1 MIYIFHGDNQ
11 FDSRQA
17 LNKLLE
23 QYTQYDQLKT
33 DSKNID
39 LDRVNLFLQSSSL
52 FAEKKVLIIENFFSA
67 NKSIIDKLIKVV
79 KDSNDIDLII
89 WQDKALNATQLKTF
103 PQSKVQLF
111 ALSNKLFGCLNA
123 VRPKNLNGFIPLYK
137 EVLKMGL
144 YDLFLYLIK
153 GNLRRQLTT
162 YSKFDQAKVKNSY
175 LQLIE
180 LDYQNKSGQLS
191 IPKEIALERIV
202 MNLIK

>member
-123 VRPKNLNGFIPLYK
+123 VRPKNLNGFVPLYK

-162 YSKFDQAKVKNSY
+162 YSKFDQTKVKNSY

>member
-17 LNKLLE
+17 LNKFLE
-23 QYTQYDQLKT
+23 QYTQCDQLKT

-52 FAEKKVLIIENFFSA
+52 FAEKKVLIIENFFST
-67 NKSIIDKLIKVV
+67 NKSIIDKLIKII
-79 KDSNDIDLII
+79 KNSNDIDLII

-162 YSKFDQAKVKNSY
+162 YSKFDQTKIKNSY

>member
-23 QYTQYDQLKT
+23 QYIQYDQLKT

-39 LDRVNLFLQSSSL
+39 LDKINLFLQSSSL
-52 FAEKKVLIIENFFSA
+52 FAQNKVLIIENFFST
-67 NKSIIDKLIKVV
+67 NKSILDKLIKVI
-79 KDSNDIDLII
+79 KNSNDVDLII
-89 WQDKALNATQLKTF
+89 WQDKTLTATQLKTF
-103 PQSKVQLF
+103 SQSKVQLF
-111 ALSNKLFGCLNA
+111 ALSNKLFGCLNT
-123 VRPKNLNGFIPLYK
+123 VRPKNLNGFIPLYN

-144 YDLFLYLIK
+144 FDLFLYLLK

-162 YSKFDQAKVKNSY
+162 YSKFDQIKTKNSY

-191 IPKEIALERIV
+191 VPKEIALERIMV
-202 MNLIK
+202 NLLK

>member
-137 EVLKMGL
+137 EVLKIGL

-162 YSKFDQAKVKNSY
+162 YSKFDQTKVKNSY

>member
-89 WQDKALNATQLKTF
+89 WQDKSLNATQLKTF

-162 YSKFDQAKVKNSY
+162 YSKFDQTKVKNSY

>member
-39 LDRVNLFLQSSSL
+39 IDRINLFLQSSSL
-52 FAEKKVLIIENFFSA
+52 FAEKKVLIIENFFST
-67 NKSIIDKLIKVV
+67 NKSILDKLIKVV
-79 KDSNDIDLII
+79 KNSNDIDLII

-123 VRPKNLNGFIPLYK
+123 VRPKNLNGFILLYK

-162 YSKFDQAKVKNSY
+162 YSKFDQTKVKNSY

>member
-23 QYTQYDQLKT
+23 EYSQYDQLKT
-33 DSKNID
+33 DSKNVD

-52 FAEKKVLIIENFFSA
+52 FAEKKVLIIENFFST
-67 NKSIIDKLIKVV
+67 NKSILDKLIKIV
-79 KDSNDIDLII
+79 KNSDNIDLII
-89 WQDKALNATQLKTF
+89 WQDKVLNATQLKTF

-123 VRPKNLNGFIPLYK
+123 IRPKNLNGFIPLYK

-162 YSKFDQAKVKNSY
+162 YSKFDQTKVKNSY

>member
-23 QYTQYDQLKT
+23 QYSQYDQLKT

-52 FAEKKVLIIENFFSA
+52 FAEKKVLIIENLFST
-67 NKSIIDKLIKVV
+67 NKSILDKLIKVI
-79 KDSNDIDLII
+79 KNSNDIDLII

-123 VRPKNLNGFIPLYK
+123 VRPKNLNGFIFLYK

-162 YSKFDQAKVKNSY
+162 YSKFDQNKVKNSY

>member
-162 YSKFDQAKVKNSY
+162 YSKFDQTKVKNSY

>member
-23 QYTQYDQLKT
+23 QYSQYDQLKT
-33 DSKNID
+33 DSKNVD

-52 FAEKKVLIIENFFSA
+52 FAEKKVLIIENFFST
-67 NKSIIDKLIKVV
+67 NKSILDKLIKVV
-79 KDSNDIDLII
+79 KNSNDIDLII
-89 WQDKALNATQLKTF
+89 WQDKALNTTQLKTF

-137 EVLKMGL
+137 EVFKMGL

-162 YSKFDQAKVKNSY
+162 YSKFDQTKVKNSY

-191 IPKEIALERIV
+191 IPKEIALERII

>member
-162 YSKFDQAKVKNSY
+162 YSKFDQIKVKNSY

>member
-23 QYTQYDQLKT
+23 EYSQYDQLKT

-39 LDRVNLFLQSSSL
+39 LARVNLFLQSSSL
-52 FAEKKVLIIENFFSA
+52 FAQNKVLIIENFFSA

-111 ALSNKLFGCLNA
+111 TLSNKLFGCLNA

-162 YSKFDQAKVKNSY
+162 YSKFDQTKVKNSY

>member
-162 YSKFDQAKVKNSY
+162 YSKFDQIKVKISY

>member
-23 QYTQYDQLKT
+23 EYSQYDQLKT
-33 DSKNID
+33 DSKNVD

-52 FAEKKVLIIENFFSA
+52 FAEKKVLIIENFFST
-67 NKSIIDKLIKVV
+67 NKSILDKLIKVI
-79 KDSNDIDLII
+79 KNSNDIDLII

-123 VRPKNLNGFIPLYK
+123 IRPKNLNGFIPLYK

-162 YSKFDQAKVKNSY
+162 YSKFDQTKVKNSY

-191 IPKEIALERIV
+191 IPKEIALERII

>member
-23 QYTQYDQLKT
+23 QYIQYDKLKT

-39 LDRVNLFLQSSSL
+39 LDKINLFLQSSSL
-52 FAEKKVLIIENFFSA
+52 FAQNKVLIIENFFST
-67 NKSIIDKLIKVV
+67 NKSILDKLIKVI
-79 KDSNDIDLII
+79 KNSNDIDLII

-123 VRPKNLNGFIPLYK
+123 VRPKNLNGFIPLYN

-144 YDLFLYLIK
+144 FDLFLYLLK

-162 YSKFDQAKVKNSY
+162 YSKFDQIKTKNSY

-191 IPKEIALERIV
+191 VPKEIALERIMV
-202 MNLIK
+202 NLLK

>member
-33 DSKNID
+33 DSKNVD

-52 FAEKKVLIIENFFSA
+52 FAEKKVLIIENFFST
-67 NKSIIDKLIKVV
+67 NKSILDKLIKVV
-79 KDSNDIDLII
+79 KNSNDIDLII

-162 YSKFDQAKVKNSY
+162 YSKFDQTKVKNSY